1 MFSSVTEPESVEL
14 HVDGEKDKCSQGEDI
29 NFVFTGFSINGKVRL
44 LAIYTYWQKNIKM
57 VYRKNDGGREQN
69 VLLISKELEANIYT
83 YANIEKLT
91 DYKTLIGLL

>member
-1 MFSSVTEPESVEL
+1 
-14 HVDGEKDKCSQGEDI
+14 
-29 NFVFTGFSINGKVRL
+29 
-44 LAIYTYWQKNIKM
+44 M